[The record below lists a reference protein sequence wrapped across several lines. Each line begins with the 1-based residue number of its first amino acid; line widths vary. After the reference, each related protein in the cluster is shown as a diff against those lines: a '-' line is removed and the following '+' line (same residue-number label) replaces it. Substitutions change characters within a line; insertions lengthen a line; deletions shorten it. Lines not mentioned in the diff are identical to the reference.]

1 MPCTY
6 VVGTSDCALNGG
18 LESRKDAA
26 DAGSPSVQARAFRR
40 RIREASETRRLKRGS
55 VARVRKV
62 SLRIFE

>member
-1 MPCTY
+1 MPWTY
-6 VVGTSDCALNGG
+6 VVDALDCALNSG
-18 LESRKDAA
+18 LESKKGEA

-62 SLRIFE
+62 SLRILE